1 MNSTTNGMATPETP
15 KTPKTPTT
23 PVTKTDPTV
32 RLLFAAAPACFLAGW
47 LLMRPIDGQAEPGG
61 WWTAAHAVWLAGFL
75 MFAAMS
81 LRFGRLIT
89 TGDAGPAAG
98 LTAGRR
104 AALGVSVVT
113 VLLSSLV
120 NVVQLV
126 LDLVGGFRAA
136 DRAEL
141 QDMFAGVK
149 DIPGAE
155 QLIYGVGA
163 QLVFVGL
170 VVFAVLAAVA
180 RRAGAWAAGLVTGGT
195 VVLAVAMGFGRNHW
209 LVPVG
214 MTVLL
219 AGLVV
224 LGEQLAGR
232 PGGPGDSRRAPAAWL
247 SRTPAG

>member
-1 MNSTTNGMATPETP
+1 MTPTTSRMA
-15 KTPKTPTT
+15 TPTT
-23 PVTKTDPTV
+23 PMTRTAQAA
-32 RLLFAAAPACFLAGW
+32 RLMFAAAPACLLVGW

-81 LRFGRLIT
+81 SCFGRLIT
-89 TGDAGPAAG
+89 EQNAGAATG
-98 LTAGRR
+98 LTAGHR
-104 AALGVSVVT
+104 AALWASVVLT
-113 VLLSSLV
+113 LLSALA
-120 NVVQLV
+120 NVVQV
-126 LDLVGGFRAA
+126 GLDLVGGFRAA

-141 QDMFAGVK
+141 QNVFAEVK
-149 DIPGAE
+149 GIPGAE

-170 VVFAVLAAVA
+170 VGFAVLASAV
-180 RRAGAWAAGLVTGGT
+180 RRAGALPAALVTGGT
-195 VVLAVAMGFGRNHW
+195 AVLAVAIVFGRNHW

-219 AGLVV
+219 GGLTV
-224 LGEQLAGR
+224 LGGQLAGR
-232 PGGPGDSRRAPAAWL
+232 PDGRRESRRTARL

>member
-1 MNSTTNGMATPETP
+1 M
-15 KTPKTPTT
+15 
-23 PVTKTDPTV
+23 
-32 RLLFAAAPACFLAGW
+32 FAAAPACLLAGW
-47 LLMRPIDGQAEPGG
+47 LLMRPIDGQAQPGG

-75 MFAAMS
+75 LFAAMS
-81 LRFGRLIT
+81 LCFSRLIVT
-89 TGDAGPAAG
+89 RDTGPATG

-104 AALGVSVVT
+104 VTLWVSVVM
-113 VLLSSLV
+113 VLVSSLA
-120 NVVQLV
+120 NVAQLV

-136 DRAEL
+136 NRAEL
-141 QDMFAGVK
+141 QDMFDGVK

-170 VVFAVLAAVA
+170 VVFAVLAAVV
-180 RRAGAWAAGLVTGGT
+180 RRAGAWPAVLVTGGT

-219 AGLVV
+219 AGLAV
-224 LGEQLAGR
+224 LGGQLAGR
-232 PGGPGDSRRAPAAWL
+232 SGEPGESRRASAAWL

>member
-1 MNSTTNGMATPETP
+1 MVLGMKPTMNRMATAP
-15 KTPKTPTT
+15 TPTT
-23 PVTKTDPTV
+23 RTTPTV
-32 RLLFAAAPACFLAGW
+32 RLMFAAAPACFLAGW
-47 LLMRPIDGQAEPGG
+47 LLMRPIGGQAEPGG
-61 WWTAAHAVWLAGFL
+61 WWTAAHGVWLAGFL

-89 TGDAGPAAG
+89 GGDAGPAG

-104 AALGVSVVT
+104 AALRASVVV
-113 VLLSSLV
+113 VLLSSLA
-120 NVVQLV
+120 NVVQLL
-126 LDLVGGFRAA
+126 LDLMGGFRAA
-136 DRAEL
+136 NRAEL

-170 VVFAVLAAVA
+170 VGFAVLAAVA
-180 RRAGAWAAGLVTGGT
+180 GRAGAWTAALVTAGT

-214 MTVLL
+214 MTLLL
-219 AGLVV
+219 AGLAV
-224 LGEQLAGR
+224 LGGQLAGR
-232 PGGPGDSRRAPAAWL
+232 SGGPRESRRTPAAWL
-247 SRTPAG
+247 SRTPAC

>member
-1 MNSTTNGMATPETP
+1 MFTT
-15 KTPKTPTT
+15 
-23 PVTKTDPTV
+23 
-32 RLLFAAAPACFLAGW
+32 APACFLAGW
-47 LLMRPIDGQAEPGG
+47 LLMRPINGQAEPGG

-75 MFAAMS
+75 LFAAMS
-81 LRFGRLIT
+81 LSFGRLIT
-89 TGDAGPAAG
+89 PDDAGPATG
-98 LTAGRR
+98 PGTGPTAGRR
-104 AALGVSVVT
+104 TALWVSVVM
-113 VLLSSLV
+113 VLLSSLA
-120 NVVQLV
+120 NVVQLA

-180 RRAGAWAAGLVTGGT
+180 RRAGAWTAVLVTGGT

-219 AGLVV
+219 AGLAA
-224 LGEQLAGR
+224 LGGQLAGR
-232 PGGPGDSRRAPAAWL
+232 AGGPGVSRRAPAARV